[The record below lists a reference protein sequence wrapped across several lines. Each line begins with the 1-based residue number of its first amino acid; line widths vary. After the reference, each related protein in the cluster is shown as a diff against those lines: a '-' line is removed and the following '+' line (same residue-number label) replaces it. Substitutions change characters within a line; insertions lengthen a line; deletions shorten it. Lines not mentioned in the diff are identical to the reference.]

1 MDMNRAY
8 TAANPA
14 TRLDNLG
21 SAPDSC
27 AIEYM
32 SSDSGPT
39 QLEFTISIV
48 AP

>member
-1 MDMNRAY
+1 MNRAY

-32 SSDSGPT
+32 SSD
-39 QLEFTISIV
+39 
-48 AP
+48 APSNICPLILVPLN